1 MDRISYIFVLFIGLL
16 FLGIAVVWLDMQNN
30 DGDESETKPPVA
42 TALDSND
49 SYKRSTTHDSATN
62 PTQSSPLTR
71 LQHHMK
77 QFVNALYRKH
87 ASDPRVR
94 RLYQR
99 FNPHNIKESPDR
111 ETYTLNKETVMVCLH
126 DNFNLLVFVTLHE
139 LGHLMSV
146 SLHHTP
152 EFWTNFRFLLR
163 EAIGMNMYVPVDYSQ
178 DKQQYCKMVVSDN
191 PIFEPNVSQ
200 DQASELLTTMS
211 HAMKN
216 TNERD

>member
-1 MDRISYIFVLFIGLL
+1 MDRISSIFVLLIGLL
-16 FLGIAVVWLDMQNN
+16 FLGIAVVWMDMRNS
-30 DGDESETKPPVA
+30 DDEEEDASLEVKPLKTQKPIEVVSGESS
-42 TALDSND
+42 DS
-49 SYKRSTTHDSATN
+49 K
-62 PTQSSPLTR
+62 SSPLTR

-94 RLYQR
+94 RLYHR
-99 FNPHNIKESPDR
+99 FNPHNIQESPDR

-178 DKQQYCKMVVSDN
+178 DKQQYCKMVVTDN

-216 TNERD
+216 T